1 MAAKKVADLLQ
12 FMAKLCKSQGG
23 QEETTRRPT
32 QERMLTTCIA
42 AVKDGGGKITM
53 GEGAALEKLEAA
65 ELEAWMKDRV
75 VELIQECMRAS
86 ADGAAEAKLQPPQK
100 KGKLQ
105 RNLYL
110 HLYLTA
116 EEWAIMRDPSSC
128 MDRRQRLSAA
138 RFRSLGLKCST
149 EPTWTLAVALM
160 MMAAHQGPATSMQ
173 YNARACYSV
182 LLDFK
187 GVCRGHI

>member
-23 QEETTRRPT
+23 TRRPT
-32 QERMLTTCIA
+32 QEGMLTTCIA
-42 AVKDGGGKITM
+42 AAKDGGGKITM
-53 GEGAALEKLEAA
+53 GEGALLEKLEAA

-75 VELIQECMRAS
+75 VELIQECTRAS
-86 ADGAAEAKLQPPQK
+86 ADGAAEAKLQE
-100 KGKLQ
+100 GKLQ

-128 MDRRQRLSAA
+128 MDRRQRQPLAA
-138 RFRSLGLKCST
+138 RFRSLGLK
-149 EPTWTLAVALM
+149 
-160 MMAAHQGPATSMQ
+160 
-173 YNARACYSV
+173 
-182 LLDFK
+182 
-187 GVCRGHI
+187 

>member
-23 QEETTRRPT
+23 QEEETTRRPT

-75 VELIQECMRAS
+75 VELIQ
-86 ADGAAEAKLQPPQK
+86 
-100 KGKLQ
+100 
-105 RNLYL
+105 
-110 HLYLTA
+110 
-116 EEWAIMRDPSSC
+116 
-128 MDRRQRLSAA
+128 
-138 RFRSLGLKCST
+138 
-149 EPTWTLAVALM
+149 
-160 MMAAHQGPATSMQ
+160 
-173 YNARACYSV
+173 
-182 LLDFK
+182 
-187 GVCRGHI
+187 